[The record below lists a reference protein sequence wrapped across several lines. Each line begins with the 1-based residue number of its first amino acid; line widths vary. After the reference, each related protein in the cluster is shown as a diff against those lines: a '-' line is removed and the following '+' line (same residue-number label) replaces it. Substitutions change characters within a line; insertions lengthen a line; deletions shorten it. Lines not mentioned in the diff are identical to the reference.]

1 MATRVSL
8 LPVTSRALSL
18 DPPNS
23 SKREVKFGGGFPHPH
38 ENAAG
43 IDGHRQGLGTTY
55 TETRGV
61 NNESGKGEAGGT
73 ASGSGA
79 FSCLTG
85 VGGGLLN
92 GVGSATGSAPGDGG
106 RSDAWSTLLS
116 LPRQP
121 QQSSLGLNFSHGL
134 SFSPAPSPTA
144 MGFAHGLSF
153 TPAAPP
159 TPVPR
164 SSSHGLSFSPAPS
177 PTAMGLSFTPA
188 AHPTPVPRSS
198 NGQSPS
204 HSTSS
209 TPPGSAGGG
218 SGGGSGGGGGG
229 GRGGNW
235 PMFRGLA
242 ARHASADSLLSLA
255 SSETSSLASFAT
267 ASDRLVEQEINRRAA
282 LDFVTELAGPL
293 QPPSSPA
300 HSLSGER
307 TPPAGATLGATFG
320 ANPGGALASG
330 AALLSAS
337 LSGDLPITANELP
350 VAVFAVDRD
359 LVCALWNRRM
369 AELTGWAE
377 GEIMRL
383 GRFAEGRFAERLF
396 RPASASAPFRRCE
409 DVLRAALFGRDIV
422 TAELLLLKRGGSCAR
437 VRLFASAR
445 TDALGAVCG
454 AICAV
459 IPASSGGGGG
469 SAAALSAASAH
480 GFDVDGGGG
489 GGSGGGLPPF
499 APSFAAGE
507 TEEWLQRNASAGS
520 LYGMHSV
527 DEESVG

>member
-1 MATRVSL
+1 
-8 LPVTSRALSL
+8 
-18 DPPNS
+18 
-23 SKREVKFGGGFPHPH
+23 
-38 ENAAG
+38 
-43 IDGHRQGLGTTY
+43 
-55 TETRGV
+55 
-61 NNESGKGEAGGT
+61 
-73 ASGSGA
+73 
-79 FSCLTG
+79 
-85 VGGGLLN
+85 
-92 GVGSATGSAPGDGG
+92 
-106 RSDAWSTLLS
+106 
-116 LPRQP
+116 
-121 QQSSLGLNFSHGL
+121 
-134 SFSPAPSPTA
+134 

-164 SSSHGLSFSPAPS
+164 SSSHGLSFSAAPS
-177 PTAMGLSFTPA
+177 PTAMALSFTPA

-198 NGQSPS
+198 S
-204 HSTSS
+204 HHHLT
-209 TPPGSAGGG
+209 
-218 SGGGSGGGGGG
+218 
-229 GRGGNW
+229 
-235 PMFRGLA
+235 
-242 ARHASADSLLSLA
+242 
-255 SSETSSLASFAT
+255 
-267 ASDRLVEQEINRRAA
+267 
-282 LDFVTELAGPL
+282 
-293 QPPSSPA
+293 
-300 HSLSGER
+300 
-307 TPPAGATLGATFG
+307 
-320 ANPGGALASG
+320 
-330 AALLSAS
+330 LLSAS

-469 SAAALSAASAH
+469 SAAALSATSAH
-480 GFDVDGGGG
+480 GFDVDGGGGGG

-527 DEESVG
+527 DEESVGDDSDAASSCSDLYQLGSAPFGSSASCGGNSGGSRRHVMEPVSASRRASGGGGGLRGGYAGAGNAGAGQDSGAGAGVGVTGRLSSSSSERQLSGRLSLGESEAATESGAAGGAGGAGGVGGAGGADEAGEATLPLTPPATPPSAAPVAPVLPSPVNLPTLVGLGAEGVGGGAVGGTGVHLKPVQTKLAIRRSCELPKYGALPFQCPCIEASVPYAFAGLSNCCQVS